1 MANEV
6 LQPIILHSLLEVLG
20 DVVQLVGAA
29 GHDGHGGAGVEQA
42 GHVLG
47 ANCFDLRR
55 GDTHDAFEVEAAH

>member
-42 GHVLG
+42 GHVL
-47 ANCFDLRR
+47 
-55 GDTHDAFEVEAAH
+55 